1 MTWFFKLEGLLINC
15 FRTDTYEV
23 LHYPQ
28 WAAVKKKGD
37 YSASKTLWHPDHTD
51 NKGPQSNSIKL
62 GLLSVLKDSS
72 I

>member
-1 MTWFFKLEGLLINC
+1 MRFYIILNGPRL
-15 FRTDTYEV
+15 
-23 LHYPQ
+23 
-28 WAAVKKKGD
+28 KKKGD